1 MSYIH
6 LTIEERASIAHL
18 RNHGASLRQIAKAIG
33 RNASTVKREL
43 DRNFT
48 PSANPKLN
56 GASYFPHSSHRRYKK
71 RISQAHN
78 VIHLPKEI
86 VQTIERRLRE
96 TWSPEQISAFYKGDG
111 FPCHKTI
118 YKWINDGTIIDG
130 NKSLLRRK
138 GKGGWYEKRGKA
150 TKGKSIR
157 KRDKS
162 VYKRGGIRPLGAR
175 HGRVGDGEIE
185 SVFHNPGR
193 KEIEVLQSNK
203 IPEPQRFGGRGS
215 NHRLPKDAPARTGQ
229 DDHDGQWEGVRK
241 LEGDG
246 RGAWVRSLFLRH
258 VLRLAKRVE

>member
-18 RNHGASLRQIAKAIG
+18 RNQGVSLRQIAKAIG

-78 VIHLPKEI
+78 VIHFPKEI

-111 FPCHKTI
+111 FPCYKTI

-138 GKGGWYEKRGKA
+138 GKGGWYEK
-150 TKGKSIR
+150 KGEGHQGQINPQKGQI
-157 KRDKS
+157 
-162 VYKRGGIRPLGAR
+162 GLQAEGIRPLGAR

-203 IPEPQRFGGRGS
+203 IP
-215 NHRLPKDAPARTGQ
+215 
-229 DDHDGQWEGVRK
+229 
-241 LEGDG
+241 
-246 RGAWVRSLFLRH
+246 
-258 VLRLAKRVE
+258 